1 MRTSDK
7 RNMDSNK
14 KSKFIATLVE
24 EKATEDVVNKKVDEI
39 QNSSS
44 SKEIQHPS
52 VELLRIYGG
61 NNGLAH
67 SDNHAHYC
75 GYIYNNFP
83 HRSYQEVIMHK
94 ALYDMNQQIAKERG
108 AEYSFFYMPL
118 PVAECLNKKRV
129 EFDFYVVING
139 YSFGIEVDG
148 DSHQEKSHFDEEERL
163 KFIKLNG
170 IDIYRVKPN
179 ECNVNWASIWLNSI
193 FKIIERKRGRI

>member
-1 MRTSDK
+1 
-7 RNMDSNK
+7 MDSK
-14 KSKFIATLVE
+14 KDSKLVTSLIRE
-24 EKATEDVVNKKVDEI
+24 RVTKDVINEKTDCIHGDYL
-39 QNSSS
+39 
-44 SKEIQHPS
+44 SKEIKHPS
-52 VELLRIYGG
+52 EEFLEIYGG

-75 GYIYNNFP
+75 GYIYNNFA
-83 HRSYQEVIMHK
+83 HRSHQEVMMHK
-94 ALYDMNQQIAKERG
+94 ALYEMNKKIAKEKG
-108 AEYSFFYMPL
+108 AEYTFFYMPL

-129 EFDFYVVING
+129 ELDFYVVING

-163 KFIKLNG
+163 KYIRLNG

-179 ECNVNWASIWLNSI
+179 EHDSNWASIWLNSI